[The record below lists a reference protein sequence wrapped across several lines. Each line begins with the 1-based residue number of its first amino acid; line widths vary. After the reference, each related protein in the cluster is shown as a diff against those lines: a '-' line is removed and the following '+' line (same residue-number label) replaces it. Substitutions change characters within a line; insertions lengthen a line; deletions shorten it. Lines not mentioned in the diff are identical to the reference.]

1 MNINSISIKNAKSF
15 AEEIRIQFQK
25 GVNIF
30 IGPNAGGKSNLM
42 DIINIVLNYFF
53 LKSWRID
60 ENKIEGLLKG
70 RNLQSSTIFYP
81 IAEYL
86 DKYER
91 QENVCQ
97 EIKISF
103 EVEKE
108 DEENLKIIIGNKK
121 KLCEFEER
129 EFSSKNL
136 ENNFFSTTVNFTVKN
151 IVGQKIEFLVKD
163 YKLIHQPSSDENIN
177 NTSQIFL
184 KYLNNFEYIQLLIH
198 EYNRNQLEE
207 NKIPRLYPPLVYF
220 SPYRIPQASHLI
232 VRLAGSDV
240 FNLLENYK
248 RNTSRSVSTAFD
260 LANYYFSRKLRLLNN
275 NIELFRQDEEV
286 KFVNKYIKKL
296 GYEELEYKEHD
307 PINNFYQ
314 TIIKTK
320 GGKFFELSKA
330 SSGEKEILNILLGIS
345 ALNVRNGVIIIDEP
359 ELHLHP
365 LWQKILLDLFFELS
379 QEKGIQFFLVTHSP
393 NFITPKS
400 ITNVYRVY
408 AVDGKSSVIPPPT
421 LDQSEKDLF
430 QIVNVFNNEK
440 IFFTDIVILVEGDI
454 DNILYK
460 AILEKLRESISSTMV
475 IEIIEVKGKNN
486 FEKFKKF
493 LDKWKIKSYIIADKD
508 YKCPP
513 SSDIFILKEG
523 SIETYFSQIKK
534 NHFEIDDAI
543 KTSIMIKENQIEI
556 PKEIKDI
563 FRTILKS

>member
-421 LDQSEKDLF
+421 LGQSEKDLF